1 MFTSLSLDSTLQSEF
16 KTDYMLKNIKKNIDI
31 ICTDEILGIY
41 MRQIELII
49 L

>member
-16 KTDYMLKNIKKNIDI
+16 KTDYMLKKYQKNIDI
-31 ICTDEILGIY
+31 ICIDEILGIY
-41 MRQIELII
+41 LRQIELII